1 MADQKINGA
10 LYRSMV
16 IEGALAI
23 AEKKEQANEL
33 NVFPVPDGD
42 TGTNMSMTMGSAMAE
57 MEKLAE
63 PTLAK
68 AADATAS
75 ALLRG
80 ARGNSGVIL
89 SLLFRGMA
97 KKLRETDK
105 ADGRTLALALREGVD
120 TAYKAVMKPAEGTIL
135 TVSRVAAQHAVELC
149 QAEPTLTAE
158 QVLAAIIEQGHTALA
173 ETVHQNPVLEKAGV
187 VDAGGFGFITIFEGM
202 LDALRG
208 IHKERAV
215 EAEPTKST
223 ADFAAINDEDITFTY
238 CTEFIASRKDKA
250 RNVARLRSI
259 LNEIGDSLVV
269 VEDDDIVK
277 VHVHTDQPNKALEE
291 GLKFGPLLTVKIE
304 NMREQHTA
312 KVIEGTA
319 DAPKERVIV
328 PAEKKFGFVA
338 VAAGDGLK
346 TLFTDLGADVVVQGG
361 QTMNPSTDDI
371 LHAVDAVPA
380 EIVFVLPNNKNIIMA
395 AEQAVHLSEEKKVIV
410 VPTKTIPQGISAMLA
425 VDPEAEQD
433 SELALAM
440 LDAAKHV
447 HSGQVTY
454 AARDSEFD
462 GKKIKQGEY
471 LSLCEGKLC
480 ANGKET
486 SVIKKLA
493 REMVSDDSAF
503 ATIIFG
509 EGVTEEQAA
518 EVENL
523 LHKEN
528 KEMEINVIDGGQ
540 PVYYYIISVE

>member
-10 LYRSMV
+10 LFQSMV

-23 AEKKEQANEL
+23 AEKKEQVNEL

-42 TGTNMSMTMGSAMAE
+42 TGTNMSMTMASAMTE
-57 MEKLAE
+57 MEKLTE

-68 AADATAS
+68 AVDTTAS

-89 SLLFRGMA
+89 SLLFRGAA
-97 KKLRETDK
+97 KKLRENSE
-105 ADGRTLALALREGVD
+105 AGGRELALALREGVE

-135 TVSRVAAQHAVELC
+135 TVSRVSAQHAVEAC
-149 QAEPTLTAE
+149 QAEPEFSAE
-158 QVLAAIIEQGHTALA
+158 QVLETVLTCGRQALE

-187 VDAGGFGFITIFEGM
+187 VDAGGFGYLTILEGM

-208 IHKERAV
+208 IHKERTA
-215 EAEPTKST
+215 AEPTKAA
-223 ADFAAINDEDITFTY
+223 ADFAAIADEDITFTY
-238 CTEFIASRKDKA
+238 CTEFIAARKDKA
-250 RNVARLRSI
+250 RNVGRLRSI
-259 LNEIGDSLVV
+259 LNDIGDSLVV

-319 DAPKERVIV
+319 DEPAERVIV
-328 PAEKKFGFVA
+328 PAEKKYGFVA
-338 VAAGDGLK
+338 VAAGEGLK
-346 TLFTDLGADVVVQGG
+346 NVFTDLGVDVVVQGG

-371 LHAVDAVPA
+371 VRAVDAVPA

-395 AEQAVHLSEEKKVIV
+395 AEQAVHLSEEKRVVV
-410 VPTKTIPQGISAMLA
+410 VPTKTLPQGISAMLA
-425 VDPEAEQD
+425 VDLDEEDESLLVQ
-433 SELALAM
+433 AM
-440 LDAAKHV
+440 RDAAAHV
-447 HSGQVTY
+447 RSGQVTY

-471 LSLCEGKLC
+471 LSLSEGKLC
-480 ANGKET
+480 ASGRES
-486 SVIKKLA
+486 SVLKKLV
-493 REMVSDDSAF
+493 REMVHEDSAF
-503 ATIIFG
+503 ATVIYG
-509 EGVTEEQAA
+509 EGVSAEQAA
-518 EVENL
+518 EVEAL
-523 LHKEN
+523 LRKEN
-528 KEMEINVIDGGQ
+528 KDLEISVIDGGQ
-540 PVYYYIISVE
+540 PVYYYILSVE